1 MYQLYST
8 EDQSADPLIEAV
20 IKVSGQEGPEGL
32 TARRISSVAGTSP
45 STINYKYA
53 SIDDLKSAAW
63 TVADARLAEAWRSAQ
78 LDLADLKLEIS
89 DLAPMLFATIRR
101 ILVEHR
107 GCHSVF
113 WEALLQHSRAG
124 LPFEA
129 PQSYL
134 AERAFFA
141 SLLNALER
149 QQDETPLLHTLA
161 LALRFGYLMFREP
174 SHFDAWAFAL
184 VQRFCERFS
193 GAAPHLASDSAARV
207 QAETAI
213 AVLQMP
219 STSRHETAVAILA
232 AARAIAMQQGA
243 PALTHRAVASRAG
256 LSVSSVQHFYGS
268 SASLLSAVYMS
279 VLTDMRDKT
288 VPELPKPHSL
298 TNADVVEKLLFAAPG
313 TERPSSGDQVALLGL
328 LLSASRR
335 SETRSLAHG
344 FLANVGKS
352 SAVMLNAMKAP
363 RGVIGR
369 LDAQLFSLCSAHFAI
384 LELCESPHTDP
395 TPEWAQ
401 FMKQLIGSLF
411 I

>member
-1 MYQLYST
+1 MYQPHST
-8 EDQSADPLIEAV
+8 EDQPVDPLIEAV
-20 IKVSGQEGPEGL
+20 IKVSGLEGPEAL
-32 TARRISSVAGTSP
+32 TARRVSSVAGTSP
-45 STINYKYA
+45 STINYKYT
-53 SIDDLKSAAW
+53 SIDDLKAAAW
-63 TVADARLAEAWRSAQ
+63 AIADARLAEAWRSAQ
-78 LDLADLKLEIS
+78 SDLADLKLEIS

-107 GCHSVF
+107 GCHCVF
-113 WEALLQHSRAG
+113 WEALLLHSRAR
-124 LPFEA
+124 LPFEQ

-134 AERAFFA
+134 AEQAFFS
-141 SLLNALER
+141 SLLSAMGH

-161 LALRFGYLMFREP
+161 LALRSGYLMFREP
-174 SHFDAWAFAL
+174 SYFDAWAFAL

-193 GAAPHLASDSAARV
+193 GAVPHLASDSAARV

-219 STSRHETAVAILA
+219 STSRHETAIAILA
-232 AARAIAMQQGA
+232 AARAIAMQMGE

-268 SASLLSAVYMS
+268 RASLLSAVYLS
-279 VLTDMRDKT
+279 VLTDMRDKA
-288 VPELPKPHSL
+288 VPELPQPHSM
-298 TNADVVEKLLFAAPG
+298 TNADMVEKLLFAAPG
-313 TERPSSGDQVALLGL
+313 TERPNSRDQVALLGL
-328 LLSASRR
+328 IMSASRR

-363 RGVIGR
+363 RGAIGR
-369 LDAQLFSLCSAHFAI
+369 LDAQLLSLCSAHFAI
-384 LELCESPHTDP
+384 LELCQSPHTDP
-395 TPEWAQ
+395 TPEWAR
-401 FMKQLIGSLF
+401 FMKQLIRSLF